1 MSSLPPVTFVPTPIG
16 NLGDITLRSLDALKN
31 CDVVFAEDTRTAKSL
46 LNALDIK
53 KPVES
58 YHKDNEI
65 QASARVLA
73 VVNSGQTIC
82 VISEAGTP
90 CISDPGNTLTG
101 VLVRE
106 GVKFQAL
113 PGATACIPALLMSGF
128 NVADFHFR
136 GFLPN
141 KPTERLKAAQE
152 LKDINSVI
160 VFYESPHRV
169 KDSLKTLLT
178 VFPAPI
184 FCAREISKI
193 YESSYFINSE
203 ADIDPIMEK
212 GEFVIVVNNRHEAKQ
227 ADAGECA
234 QQAQKLIK
242 AGYSGKDAVNI
253 LKALGY
259 KRNDAYSAV
268 NDIIDPGSDKE

>member
-1 MSSLPPVTFVPTPIG
+1 LSALPPVTFVPTPIG
-16 NLGDITLRSLDALKN
+16 NLGDITLRSLEALRE

-65 QASARVLA
+65 QASGKILS
-73 VVNSGQTIC
+73 VVSGGKTIC

-90 CISDPGNTLTG
+90 CISDPGNTLTS

-106 GVKFQAL
+106 NVKFQAL
-113 PGATACIPALLMSGF
+113 PGATAFVPALMMSGF
-128 NVADFHFR
+128 DISDFYFHA
-136 GFLPN
+136 FLPH
-141 KPTERLKAAQE
+141 KPAERLKTAE
-152 LKDINSVI
+152 SLLGYNTVI
-160 VFYESPHRV
+160 AFYESPHRIE
-169 KDSLKTLLT
+169 DTLKTLLN

-184 FCAREISKI
+184 FCAREITKMF
-193 YESSYFINSE
+193 ESSYFIHTE
-203 ADIDPIMEK
+203 EDIGQIVKK
-212 GEFVIVVNNRHEAKQ
+212 GEFVVAVNNRKKAEQEAPT
-227 ADAGECA
+227 DCGETA
-234 QQAQKLIK
+234 KKLIK
-242 AGYSGKDAVNI
+242 AGYSSKDTVNI

-268 NDIIDPGSDKE
+268 QEIVES

>member
-1 MSSLPPVTFVPTPIG
+1 LSGLPPVTFVPTPIG
-16 NLGDITLRSLDALKN
+16 NLGDITLRSLEALKE

-58 YHKDNEI
+58 YHKDNET
-65 QASARVLA
+65 QASAKVLNT
-73 VVNSGQTIC
+73 VSGGKTIC

-90 CISDPGNTLTG
+90 CISDPGNTLTS

-106 GVKFQAL
+106 NVKFQAL
-113 PGATACIPALLMSGF
+113 PGATAFVPALMMSGF
-128 NVADFHFR
+128 DISDFYFH
-136 GFLPN
+136 GFLPH
-141 KPTERLKAAQE
+141 KPSERLKATE
-152 LKDINSVI
+152 SLTIYNTVI
-160 VFYESPHRV
+160 AFYESPHRIE
-169 KDSLKTLLT
+169 DTLKTLLQ

-184 FCAREISKI
+184 FCAREITKL

-203 ADIDPIMEK
+203 ADIEPLMKK
-212 GEFVIVVNNRHEAKQ
+212 GEFVVAVNNRRKETQAEPTDCGETAK
-227 ADAGECA
+227 
-234 QQAQKLIK
+234 KLIR
-242 AGYSGKDAVNI
+242 AGYSSKDTVNI

-268 NDIIDPGSDKE
+268 QEIVES